1 MPLCL
6 KVCLN
11 QNISINIVRTNKQF
25 VNIKDSLVIFLF
37 EYSFLKIMSKTNSNK
52 KGMLIVKI
60 ADKSNVMPL
69 IKTKKSSSVFMP

>member
-60 ADKSNVMPL
+60 ADKSNVIPL

>member
-37 EYSFLKIMSKTNSNK
+37 EYSFLKIISKTNSNK

-60 ADKSNVMPL
+60 ADKSNVIPL